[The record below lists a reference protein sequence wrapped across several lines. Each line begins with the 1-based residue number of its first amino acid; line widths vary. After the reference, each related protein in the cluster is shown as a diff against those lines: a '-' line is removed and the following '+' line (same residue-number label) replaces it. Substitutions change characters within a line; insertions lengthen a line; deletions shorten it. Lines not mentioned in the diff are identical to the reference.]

1 MADIDLMRHFFDF
14 FYFIGVHPRLSAAN
28 VFVDS

>member
-14 FYFIGVHPRLSAAN
+14 FDFIRRSSAFIGG
-28 VFVDS
+28 